1 MESSAPFL
9 SVQQFT
15 RSAIPQGKF
24 YAPSGESI
32 WVKQRR
38 GTMKV
43 LNILVS
49 AFRALQR
56 NKMRSFLTMLGIIIG
71 VAAVIA
77 MLAIGQGAE
86 YSVKE
91 QIAALGTNVLMVFPG
106 SQQQGGIRFAAGSAV
121 TLTEDDAKA
130 IARDCPAVSY
140 VSPGTFAGG
149 QVIAGNLNWA
159 TSVHGVGADYLE
171 IREWPIEYGN
181 FFTDDDIKAATKV
194 CVLGATVADNLFP
207 DSDPIDQSI
216 RIRNVPFKVI
226 GVLTRK
232 GQNAMG
238 QDQDDVILAPFT
250 TVQHRLSH
258 YPYIRY
264 ILVSA
269 ASSRSISTAENEIAD
284 LLRMRHRI
292 EPYAPDDFTIR
303 NQNDIATA
311 ATATTQILTILLASI
326 ASVSLLVGG
335 IGIMNIMLVSV
346 TERTREIGIRM
357 SIGARAR
364 DILTQFLIE
373 ALVLSLLG
381 GLVGIILGTAGSSV
395 ISSIA
400 KWPTIVTA
408 FSIILSFG
416 FSIGIGIFFGF
427 YPARKAALLNPID
440 ALRYE

>member
-1 MESSAPFL
+1 
-9 SVQQFT
+9 
-15 RSAIPQGKF
+15 
-24 YAPSGESI
+24 
-32 WVKQRR
+32 
-38 GTMKV
+38 MKI
-43 LNILVS
+43 LNILLS

-91 QIAALGTNVLMVFPG
+91 QIAALGTNVLMVYPG
-106 SQQQGGIRFAAGSAV
+106 AQQQGGVRIAAGSSV
-121 TLTEDDAKA
+121 TLTEDDAQAVAKE
-130 IARDCPAVSY
+130 CPAVQY
-140 VSPGTFAGG
+140 ISPGAMAGG
-149 QVIAGNLNWA
+149 QVIAGNLNWS
-159 TSVHGVGADYLE
+159 TGIQGTGADYLI
-171 IREWPIEYGN
+171 IREWPIAYGD
-181 FFTDDDIKAATKV
+181 FFTDQDIKAAAKV
-194 CVLGATVADNLFP
+194 CVLGKTVADNLFP
-207 DSDPIDQSI
+207 ESSPVDQTI
-216 RIRNVPFKVI
+216 RIRNVPFKVV
-226 GVLTRK
+226 GVLTPK

-238 QDQDDVILAPFT
+238 QDQDDVILAPYT
-250 TVQHRLSH
+250 TVIRRLSH
-258 YPYIRY
+258 WPNLRF

-269 ASSRSISTAENEIAD
+269 TSLADISVAQDQISE
-284 LLRMRHRI
+284 LLRMRHKI
-292 EPYAPDDFTIR
+292 QPYEADDFTIR
-303 NQNDIATA
+303 NQSDLATA

-381 GLVGIILGTAGSSV
+381 GITGIIIGVVGSSA
-395 ISSIA
+395 ISNFA
-400 KWPTIVTA
+400 KWPTIITA

-416 FSIGIGIFFGF
+416 FSIAIGIFFGF
-427 YPARKAALLNPID
+427 YPARKAAMLNPID

>member
-1 MESSAPFL
+1 
-9 SVQQFT
+9 
-15 RSAIPQGKF
+15 
-24 YAPSGESI
+24 
-32 WVKQRR
+32 
-38 GTMKV
+38 MKL
-43 LNILVS
+43 LNILLS

-71 VAAVIA
+71 VGAVIA

-91 QIAALGTNVLMVFPG
+91 QIASLGTNVLMVYPG
-106 SQQQGGIRFAAGSAV
+106 AQQQAGVRTAAGSAT
-121 TLTEDDAKA
+121 TLTEDDALA
-130 IARDCPAVSY
+130 IGRECPAVQY
-140 VSPGTFAGG
+140 VSPGSGSGG
-149 QVIAGNLNWA
+149 QIIAGNLNWS
-159 TSVHGVGADYLE
+159 TGIQGVGSDYLE
-171 IREWPIEYGN
+171 IRQWSVEYGE
-181 FFTDDDIKAATKV
+181 FFTDQDVKGAAKV
-194 CVLGATVADNLFP
+194 CVLGKTVADNLFP
-207 DSDPIDQSI
+207 ESSPVDQTV
-216 RIRNVPFKVI
+216 RIRNVPFKVA
-226 GVLTRK
+226 GVLKKK

-238 QDQDDVILAPFT
+238 QDQDDVILAPYT
-250 TVQHRLSH
+250 TVIRRLSH
-258 YPYIRY
+258 WPNLRF

-269 ASSRSISTAENEIAD
+269 TSLKDISVAQTQISD
-284 LLRMRHRI
+284 LLRMRHKI
-292 EPYAPDDFTIR
+292 QPYDPDDFTIR
-303 NQNDIATA
+303 NQTDLAAT

-357 SIGARAR
+357 SIGARSR

-381 GLVGIILGTAGSSV
+381 GIVGIILGVAGSSI
-395 ISSIA
+395 ISSFA

-416 FSIGIGIFFGF
+416 FSIAIGIFFGF
-427 YPARKAALLNPID
+427 YPARKAAMLNPID

>member
-1 MESSAPFL
+1 
-9 SVQQFT
+9 
-15 RSAIPQGKF
+15 
-24 YAPSGESI
+24 
-32 WVKQRR
+32 
-38 GTMKV
+38 MKN

-49 AFRALQR
+49 AFRALRR

-86 YSVKE
+86 FSVQQ
-91 QIAALGTNVLMVFPG
+91 QINALGTNVLIVLPG
-106 SQQQGGIRFAAGSAV
+106 SQQTGGLRVGAGSMT
-121 TLTEDDAKA
+121 TLTEDDASA
-130 IARDCPAVSY
+130 IQKECPAVAL
-140 VSPGTFAGG
+140 VSPGTRAGG

-159 TSVHGVGADYLE
+159 TGIEGTGPDYLE
-171 IREWPIEYGN
+171 IRKWSVEYGD
-181 FFTDDDIKAATKV
+181 FYTDQDIKAASKV
-194 CVLGATVADNLFP
+194 CVLGKTVADALFP
-207 DSDPIDQSI
+207 ESSPVGQTI
-216 RIRNVPFKVI
+216 RIRNVPCKVI
-226 GVLTRK
+226 GVLSRK

-238 QDQDDVILAPFT
+238 QDQDDIILAPYT
-250 TVQHRLSH
+250 TVLRRLTW
-258 YPYIRY
+258 YPYLRQ

-269 ASSRSISTAENEIAD
+269 TTPGNIAVAQSQIAE

-292 EPYAPDDFTIR
+292 AAYDQDDFTIR
-303 NQNDIATA
+303 NQADLASA
-311 ATATTQILTILLASI
+311 ANATTQILTILLASI

-357 SIGARAR
+357 SVGARGW

-381 GLVGIILGTAGSSV
+381 GIIGILLGVGGSTA
-395 ISSIA
+395 ITKLA
-400 KWPTIVTA
+400 KWPTIITA

-416 FSIGIGIFFGF
+416 FSIAIGIFFGF
-427 YPARKAALLNPID
+427 YPARKAALLNPIE

>member
-1 MESSAPFL
+1 
-9 SVQQFT
+9 
-15 RSAIPQGKF
+15 
-24 YAPSGESI
+24 
-32 WVKQRR
+32 
-38 GTMKV
+38 MKI
-43 LNILVS
+43 LNILHS

-71 VAAVIA
+71 VGAVIA

-91 QIAALGTNVLMVFPG
+91 QIAALGTNVLMVYPG
-106 SQQQGGIRFAAGSAV
+106 AQQQAGVRTAAGSAT
-121 TLTEDDAKA
+121 TLTEDDALA
-130 IARDCPAVSY
+130 IGRECPAVQY
-140 VSPGTFAGG
+140 ISPGAGAGG
-149 QVIAGNLNWA
+149 QVIAGNLNWS
-159 TSVHGVGADYLE
+159 TGIQGVGSDYLE
-171 IREWPIEYGN
+171 IRQWPVEYGE
-181 FFTDDDIKAATKV
+181 FFTDQDVKAAAKV
-194 CVLGATVADNLFP
+194 CILGRTVADNLFP
-207 DSDPIDQSI
+207 ESSPVDQTV
-216 RIRNVPFKVI
+216 RIRSVPFKVV
-226 GVLTRK
+226 GVLTKK

-238 QDQDDVILAPFT
+238 QDQDDVILAPYT
-250 TVQHRLSH
+250 TVIRRLSH
-258 YPYIRY
+258 WPNLRF

-269 ASSRSISTAENEIAD
+269 TSLKDISVAQTQISD
-284 LLRMRHRI
+284 LLRMRHKI
-292 EPYAPDDFTIR
+292 QPYDPDDFTIR
-303 NQNDIATA
+303 NQTDLA
-311 ATATTQILTILLASI
+311 ATATATTDILTILLASI

-357 SIGARAR
+357 SIGARSR

-381 GLVGIILGTAGSSV
+381 GIVGIILGVAGSSI

-416 FSIGIGIFFGF
+416 FSIAIGIFFGF
-427 YPARKAALLNPID
+427 YPARKAAMLNPID

>member
-1 MESSAPFL
+1 
-9 SVQQFT
+9 
-15 RSAIPQGKF
+15 
-24 YAPSGESI
+24 
-32 WVKQRR
+32 
-38 GTMKV
+38 MKMF
-43 LNILVS
+43 NILLS

-106 SQQQGGIRFAAGSAV
+106 AQQQSGVRTAAGSAV
-121 TLTEDDAKA
+121 TLTEEDAQA
-130 IARDCPAVSY
+130 IARECPAVQF
-140 VSPGTFAGG
+140 VSPGSFAGG
-149 QVIAGNLNWA
+149 QVIAGNLNWS
-159 TSVHGVGADYLE
+159 TRIQGVGADYLE
-171 IREWPIEYGN
+171 IRDWPTEYGD
-181 FFTDDDIKAATKV
+181 FFTDQDVKSATKV
-194 CVLGATVADNLFP
+194 CVLGRTVADNLFP
-207 DSDPIDQSI
+207 DSDPVDQTI
-216 RIRNVPFKVI
+216 RIRNVPFKVA

-238 QDQDDVILAPFT
+238 QDQDDVILAPYT
-250 TVQHRLSH
+250 TVIRRLAH
-258 YPYIRY
+258 WKNLAYV
-264 ILVSA
+264 LVSA
-269 ASSRSISTAENEIAD
+269 VSLKDIPTAQQQISD
-284 LLRMRHRI
+284 LLRMRHKI
-292 EPYAPDDFTIR
+292 QPYEPDDFTIR
-303 NQNDIATA
+303 NQSDLATA
-311 ATATTQILTILLASI
+311 ATATTQILTVLLASI

-381 GLVGIILGTAGSSV
+381 GVTGIVIGVVGSSA
-395 ISSIA
+395 ISSFA

-416 FSIGIGIFFGF
+416 FSIAIGIFFGF
-427 YPARKAALLNPID
+427 YPARKAAMLNPID

>member
-1 MESSAPFL
+1 
-9 SVQQFT
+9 
-15 RSAIPQGKF
+15 
-24 YAPSGESI
+24 
-32 WVKQRR
+32 
-38 GTMKV
+38 MKIF
-43 LNILVS
+43 NILLS

-86 YSVKE
+86 YSVKQ
-91 QIAALGTNVLMVFPG
+91 QIAALGTNVLMVYPG
-106 SQQQGGIRFAAGSAV
+106 AQQQAGVRSSAGSAT
-121 TLTEDDAKA
+121 TLTEDDALA
-130 IARDCPAVSY
+130 ITRECSAVQY
-140 VSPGTFAGG
+140 ISPGAFAGG
-149 QVIAGNLNWA
+149 QIIAGNLNWSTA
-159 TSVHGVGADYLE
+159 IQGVGSDYLE
-171 IREWPIEYGN
+171 IRQWPIEYGD
-181 FFTDDDIKAATKV
+181 FLTDQDIKAAAKV
-194 CVLGATVADNLFP
+194 CILGKTVADNLFP
-207 DSDPIDQSI
+207 ESSPVEQTI
-216 RIRNVPFKVI
+216 RIRNVPFKVV

-238 QDQDDVILAPFT
+238 QDQDDVILAPYT
-250 TVQHRLSH
+250 TVIRRLSH
-258 YPYIRY
+258 WPNLRF

-269 ASSRSISTAENEIAD
+269 SSLNDISVAQKQISD
-284 LLRMRHRI
+284 LLRMRHKI
-292 EPYAPDDFTIR
+292 QPYDADDFTIR
-303 NQNDIATA
+303 NQTDLAAT

-381 GLVGIILGTAGSSV
+381 GITGIILGVAGSQI
-395 ISSIA
+395 ISSLA
-400 KWPTIVTA
+400 KWPTIITA

-416 FSIGIGIFFGF
+416 FSIAIGIFFGF